1 MKTEGVRKLWDRYKY
16 AALILLI
23 GAGLLLWPGGSG
35 HTAQTGQSEA
45 PPAYT
50 AAETLQT
57 DLEEILGQ
65 IQGVGTVRVLL
76 TVDTDGERQLAQNT
90 ELRYSGSATAPED
103 YSRTSEPVLLDGG
116 DREET
121 VVTRRGYGGSDPAAV
136 SHLSGGAGGLSGRRP
151 GRREA
156 GSHRGGFRLDRTVQR
171 PRHRGKMSV
180 IIWRR
185 KGPMSGNTK
194 RNIVVAT
201 MAVLVC
207 AAVGLNWKYST
218 QEALQ
223 QAEETGT
230 KILGEATLVSGQE
243 GTELAEDT
251 VYEGDDYF
259 ASARLTR
266 QQARDSAI
274 SLLEDAAKQED
285 ADKEVAN
292 QASES
297 IQVLAS
303 YTLKEAQIENLV
315 TAKGY
320 TDCVA
325 FMGDDSLSIVVSTAD
340 GTLNSTDVAKITDIA
355 MTETGYAA
363 SAIRIMA
370 SN

>member
-1 MKTEGVRKLWDRYKY
+1 
-16 AALILLI
+16 
-23 GAGLLLWPGGSG
+23 
-35 HTAQTGQSEA
+35 
-45 PPAYT
+45 
-50 AAETLQT
+50 
-57 DLEEILGQ
+57 
-65 IQGVGTVRVLL
+65 
-76 TVDTDGERQLAQNT
+76 
-90 ELRYSGSATAPED
+90 
-103 YSRTSEPVLLDGG
+103 
-116 DREET
+116 
-121 VVTRRGYGGSDPAAV
+121 
-136 SHLSGGAGGLSGRRP
+136 
-151 GRREA
+151 
-156 GSHRGGFRLDRTVQR
+156 
-171 PRHRGKMSV
+171 
-180 IIWRR
+180 
-185 KGPMSGNTK
+185 MSGNAK
-194 RNIVVAT
+194 RNLVVGT

-207 AAVGLNWKYST
+207 AAVGLNWKYFT

-274 SLLEDAAKQED
+274 SLLED